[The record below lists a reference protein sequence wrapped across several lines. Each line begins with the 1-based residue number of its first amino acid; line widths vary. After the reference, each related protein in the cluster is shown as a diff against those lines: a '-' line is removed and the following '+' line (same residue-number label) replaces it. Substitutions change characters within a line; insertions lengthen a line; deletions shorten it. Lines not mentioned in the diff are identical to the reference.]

1 MTAHW
6 RIAPLAISALLSL
19 ATSGRAADAPPPPV
33 RTCALPELASID
45 MRTRSDGQFSVPVE
59 MNGHPF
65 FLLVDT
71 GSVHSSMTYETAS
84 ELGVKLSWTPYG
96 GAFLN
101 NIAIDEYTTLT
112 QFKLGPLRSDE
123 KLQVLVIPNDI
134 VPASTAGLLG
144 PDIMASMDVEF
155 DFYRGKFNLFEHN
168 ACDGH
173 VVYWTHDPYAALPI
187 KLDRHSFHVD
197 VEAVLDGKPLMVT
210 FDTGSGTS
218 TMSLE
223 AARELFGWDEKDPRV
238 KYVGKQSLNGGEE
251 SAFYTFPFGTLSFD
265 GVTVSN
271 PQITLIPND
280 HFFRE
285 RNHDAVIILG
295 MSVIRQLHMYVDY
308 QGSML
313 YLTGAEAH

>member
-1 MTAHW
+1 MNS
-6 RIAPLAISALLSL
+6 RIRVAPLVLSALLLFGAPS
-19 ATSGRAADAPPPPV
+19 RAADAPPQPV
-33 RTCALPELASID
+33 RTCSLPELASLD

-59 MNGHPF
+59 LNGHPF
-65 FLLVDT
+65 YLMVDT
-71 GSVHSSMTYETAS
+71 GSINSSMTFETAS
-84 ELGVKLSWTPYG
+84 QLGVKLSWTPFG

-101 NIAIDEYTTLT
+101 NIAIDEYTTLDE
-112 QFKLGPLRSDE
+112 FKIGPLSGH
-123 KLQVLVIPNDI
+123 KLEMIVIPNDI
-134 VPASTAGLLG
+134 VPASYAGLLG
-144 PDIMASMDVEF
+144 PDVLANMDVEF
-155 DFYRGKFNLFEHN
+155 DFYRGKFNLFQHN

-173 VVYWTHDPYAALPI
+173 VVYWTHDPYAVLPI
-187 KLDRHSFHVD
+187 KLDKYSLHID
-197 VEAVLDGKPLMVT
+197 VEATLDGKPLLVT

-238 KYVGKQSLNGGEE
+238 KFLGKHSINGGETTP
-251 SAFYTFPFGTLSFD
+251 FYTFPFGALGFE
-265 GVTVSN
+265 GVTVTN

-295 MSVIRQLHMYVDY
+295 MSVLRQLHMYVDY
-308 QGSML
+308 QGHVL